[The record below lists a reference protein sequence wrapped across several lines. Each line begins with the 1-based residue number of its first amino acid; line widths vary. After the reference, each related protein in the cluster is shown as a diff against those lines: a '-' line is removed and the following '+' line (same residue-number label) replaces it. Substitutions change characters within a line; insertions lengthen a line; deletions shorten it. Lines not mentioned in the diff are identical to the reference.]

1 MATNKFKQR
10 QFLNQPTGEKTMRNM
25 KKIVLL
31 IMGTFTI
38 LLFPGI
44 IRGDIPASE
53 RAALIILYNST
64 NGDNWTDNSG
74 WKTPPLFTDGFAMP
88 GTEKNWY
95 GVTVNGGRVTRLD
108 FYDNGLSG
116 GIPSQLGNLG
126 QLKSLRLDGNL
137 LGGPIP
143 SQLANLTNLEELS
156 LRYDQLVG
164 SIPSQLANL
173 NQLKYLYLSHNQL
186 TGSIP
191 PQFENLKNLKNLYL
205 ENNQLEGGIPP
216 QLGNLGQLVKLNL
229 DSNQLGG
236 NIPPEL
242 GNLSNLQ
249 VLILGFNQLEGSIP
263 SQLGNLTQLQVLQL
277 DGNQLRGSIPSSFI
291 NLLNISQLDV
301 GYNCL
306 YATHST
312 LRDWLDSHQ
321 ADWKDYQD
329 QCGEGTTPPVVTTN
343 PITSFTD
350 INAVCG
356 GNVVSD
362 GGVTVYARGVCW
374 GSEINPKRNNYYKNF
389 TTDGLGTG
397 SFTSHIKQLEPH
409 RQYYVRAYAINNM
422 GISYGANVKVATTI
436 PESER
441 AALIALY
448 KSTNGD
454 RWKQNKAWKTPPL
467 FTDGFAM
474 QGTENEWHGVTVNGG
489 RVTMLILYN
498 NGLSGSIPP
507 ELAKLSALNG
517 LYLNENYLDGPIPPE
532 LGKLI
537 KLKVLRLSGNQ
548 LSGTIPS
555 SLANLT
561 NIANFTIDGNCLSAA
576 DPVLKAWL
584 EAHQKKW
591 AVRQDKCSKAADR

>member
-10 QFLNQPTGEKTMRNM
+10 QFLNQPPEEKTMRNM
-25 KKIVLL
+25 KKTVLL
-31 IMGTFTI
+31 IMMTFTI
-38 LLFPGI
+38 LQFPGI
-44 IRGDIPASE
+44 IRGDIPAPE
-53 RAALIILYNST
+53 RAALISLYNNT
-64 NGDNWTDNSG
+64 HGDNWTDNSG

-88 GTEKNWY
+88 GTEKNWC
-95 GVTVNGGRVTRLD
+95 GVSVNGGRVTRLD
-108 FYDNGLSG
+108 FYGNGLRG
-116 GIPSQLGNLG
+116 GIPSQLGNLSM
-126 QLKSLRLDGNL
+126 LKSLRLDGNL

-173 NQLKYLYLSHNQL
+173 NQLKYLYLAHNQL

-205 ENNQLEGGIPP
+205 ENNQLEDGIPP

-249 VLILGFNQLEGSIP
+249 VLFLGFNQLEGSIP

-277 DGNQLRGSIPSSFI
+277 DGNQLRGSIPSSFS
-291 NLLNISQLDV
+291 NLKNIYQLDI

-306 YATHST
+306 YATQSE
-312 LRDWLDSHQ
+312 LKAWLHSHQ
-321 ADWKDYQD
+321 ADWKDCQG
-329 QCGEGTTPPVVTTN
+329 QCGEGITPPVVTTN

-350 INAVCG
+350 IDAVCG

-362 GGVTVYARGVCW
+362 GGVIVFARGVCW
-374 GSEINPKRNNYYKNF
+374 GAEINPKCNRYHRNF
-389 TTDGLGTG
+389 TKDGTGTG

-422 GISYGANVKVATTI
+422 GISYGDNVKFTGTI
-436 PESER
+436 PVSER

-454 RWKQNKAWKTPPL
+454 QWRDNSAWKTPPL

-474 QGTENEWHGVTVNGG
+474 PGTEYKWHGVYVSDAHVKG
-489 RVTMLILYN
+489 LDIWN
-498 NGLSGSIPP
+498 NEMTGSIPKELGNLSQLQRLDLRDNDLSGSIP
-507 ELAKLSALNG
+507 K
-517 LYLNENYLDGPIPPE
+517 E
-532 LGKLI
+532 LGNLI
-537 KLKVLRLSGNQ
+537 KLKILQLSGNQ
-548 LSGTIPS
+548 LGGTIPS

-561 NIANFTIDGNCLSAA
+561 NIAYFAIDGNCLSAA

-584 EAHQKKW
+584 DAHQKDW
-591 AVRQDKCSKAADR
+591 AAHQDKCSKAADR